1 MEERIEPSTY
11 DVIVLGTGLP
21 ESVLAASIAAC
32 GKSVL
37 HLDCTGFYGAH
48 WTSLSFPQISSFAS
62 SSNGHLPCPEYFPHH
77 QILSTRMPSA
87 PDDSVE
93 SDGNSGFQQVHGL
106 AQQQHPDGGSV
117 ADPGSFSPP
126 NRSFGNGALAGPKLA
141 FCAGPLIDSLLR
153 LQAEHHVKFTAVESS
168 YIWRDHVLAAV
179 PASRA
184 EIFQDRSL
192 SLPDKRFLMR
202 FFKLVTDYAESPNG
216 TVAELSTSDLERP
229 FVEILQRQ
237 NLPPHIRDII
247 LYAIALADQDQDQ
260 EQASDAR
267 RVLRAKEG
275 FATLALYLASG
286 SRFPTAPGPFLY
298 PMYGQGDL
306 TQAFCRC
313 AAVCGALQILRMQV
327 SGFLVDKETKEY
339 KGIETASGQHLYSG
353 KLITGPSFCLRSVSS
368 TSTEDRD
375 NGEETAHHSFSES
388 TSTTTDSA
396 NKVARCICITDQ
408 SLQPGVSTLLVIFP
422 PRCLHIRTALVVR
435 ALQLGSRS
443 EICPDG
449 KYVVQLSTVC
459 SNPTAGDEAL
469 QAAVDA
475 LFHSESRE
483 SQVTDTNSKPKL
495 LWSLCYVQTMTT
507 PWANWGDVGMC
518 CMPDGTLDY
527 RTMMAQTETVFHKL
541 FPEQEFLPRVVV
553 AANNVEDGE
562 ADEVDGVNSV

>member
-77 QILSTRMPSA
+77 QILSPRMPSA
-87 PDDSVE
+87 PDDSVD
-93 SDGNSGFQQVHGL
+93 SDGNSGFQQ
-106 AQQQHPDGGSV
+106 
-117 ADPGSFSPP
+117 
-126 NRSFGNGALAGPKLA
+126 LAGPKLA

-237 NLPPHIRDII
+237 NLPPYIRDII
-247 LYAIALADQDQDQ
+247 LYAIALADQDQEQDQ

-327 SGFLVDKETKEY
+327 SGFLIDKETKEY

-388 TSTTTDSA
+388 TSTTTDSV

-459 SNPTAGDEAL
+459 SNSTAGDEAL

-527 RTMMAQTETVFHKL
+527 RTIMAQTETVFHKL

-562 ADEVDGVNSV
+562 ADDVDGVNSV

>member
-77 QILSTRMPSA
+77 QTLNPRMPST
-87 PDDSVE
+87 PDDSP
-93 SDGNSGFQQVHGL
+93 SLYS
-106 AQQQHPDGGSV
+106 SV
-117 ADPGSFSPP
+117 RVWSSEGASLGPA
-126 NRSFGNGALAGPKLA
+126 NRFYLDLAGPKLA

-168 YIWRDHVLAAV
+168 YIWRDHVLAVV

-202 FFKLVTDYAESPNG
+202 FFKLVTDYAESPDG
-216 TVAELSTSDLERP
+216 TVAELSASDLERP

-237 NLPPHIRDII
+237 NLPPYIRDII
-247 LYAIALADQDQDQ
+247 LYAIALADQDQ

-275 FATLALYLASG
+275 FATLALYLASA

-313 AAVCGALQILRMQV
+313 AAVRGALQILRMPV
-327 SGFLVDKETKEY
+327 SGFLIDKGTKDY

-353 KLITGPSFCLRSVSS
+353 KLITGPSFCPRSVSS
-368 TSTEDRD
+368 TSTEEGD

-388 TSTTTDSA
+388 TSTTTNSA

-459 SNPTAGDEAL
+459 SNSAAGEEAL

-527 RTMMAQTETVFHKL
+527 RTMMAQTETIFHEL

-562 ADEVDGVNSV
+562 ADDVDGVNSV

>member
-77 QILSTRMPSA
+77 QILSPRMPSA
-87 PDDSVE
+87 PDDSVD
-93 SDGNSGFQQVHGL
+93 SDGNSGFQQ
-106 AQQQHPDGGSV
+106 
-117 ADPGSFSPP
+117 
-126 NRSFGNGALAGPKLA
+126 LAGPKLA

-237 NLPPHIRDII
+237 NLPPYIRDII

-327 SGFLVDKETKEY
+327 SGFLIDKETKDY

-459 SNPTAGDEAL
+459 SNSTAGDEAL

-475 LFHSESRE
+475 LFHSESGE

-527 RTMMAQTETVFHKL
+527 RTMMAQTETVFHEL

-562 ADEVDGVNSV
+562 ADDVDGVNSV

>member
-1 MEERIEPSTY
+1 MEDRIEPSTY

-21 ESVLAASIAAC
+21 ESVLAASIAAR

-48 WTSLSFPQISSFAS
+48 WTSLSLPQISSFAS
-62 SSNGHLPCPEYFPHH
+62 SSSGHLPCPEYFPHH
-77 QILSTRMPSA
+77 QILNPRMPSA
-87 PDDSVE
+87 PDDSVD
-93 SDGNSGFQQVHGL
+93 SNGNSGFQQV
-106 AQQQHPDGGSV
+106 QQQVPDGGSV

-126 NRSFGNGALAGPKLA
+126 TRSFGNGAVADGALEGLVEDELEVLEMGEQPPLYSSVRVWSSEGASLGPANRFYLDLAGPKLA

-216 TVAELSTSDLERP
+216 TVAELSASDLERP

-237 NLPPHIRDII
+237 NLPPYIRDII
-247 LYAIALADQDQDQ
+247 LYAIALADQDQ

-275 FATLALYLASG
+275 FATLALYLASA

-327 SGFLVDKETKEY
+327 SGFLIDKETKDY
-339 KGIETASGQHLYSG
+339 KGIETASGQHLYSE

-422 PRCLHIRTALVVR
+422 PRCLHIRIALVVR

-449 KYVVQLSTVC
+449 K
-459 SNPTAGDEAL
+459 
-469 QAAVDA
+469 
-475 LFHSESRE
+475 
-483 SQVTDTNSKPKL
+483 
-495 LWSLCYVQTMTT
+495 
-507 PWANWGDVGMC
+507 
-518 CMPDGTLDY
+518 
-527 RTMMAQTETVFHKL
+527 
-541 FPEQEFLPRVVV
+541 
-553 AANNVEDGE
+553 
-562 ADEVDGVNSV
+562 